1 MALSWTEC
9 DKLPTSASIVIV
21 NSPGWVPVKVR
32 VAEAERVSGESV
44 RIDGSMRVVGPD
56 EVAVRVMFPM
66 KPCSPVAV
74 IVVEPGIVGCNIVDG
89 GVLVMLNWVIGKGAA
104 AKGVHTC
111 EYLVSTFPE
120 LGAC

>member
-44 RIDGSMRVVGPD
+44 RIDGPIRVVGPD
-56 EVAVRVMFPM
+56 EVAVRVIFPM
-66 KPCSPVAV
+66 KPRSPVTV
-74 IVVEPGIVGCNIVDG
+74 IVAEPGIVGCNIISG
-89 GVLVMLNWVIGKGAA
+89 GVTAMLKSVTSPGATTES
-104 AKGVHTC
+104 VPD
-111 EYLVSTFPE
+111 S
-120 LGAC
+120 

>member
-9 DKLPTSASIVIV
+9 DKLPTLASIVIV

-44 RIDGSMRVVGPD
+44 RIDGPMRVVGPD

-66 KPCSPVAV
+66 KPCSPVTV
-74 IVVEPGIVGCNIVDG
+74 IVAEPGIVGCNIISG
-89 GVLVMLNWVIGKGAA
+89 GVTAMLKSVTSPGATTES
-104 AKGVHTC
+104 VPD
-111 EYLVSTFPE
+111 S
-120 LGAC
+120 

>member
-56 EVAVRVMFPM
+56 EVAVRVMFQM
-66 KPCSPVAV
+66 KPSSQVTV
-74 IVVEPGIVGCNIVDG
+74 IVAETGIVGIKIINGCVT
-89 GVLVMLNWVIGKGAA
+89 VMLKYVI
-104 AKGVHTC
+104 
-111 EYLVSTFPE
+111 Y
-120 LGAC
+120 